1 MVTDVDE
8 DTPLTTDVDTHENKE
23 EYDEMIRHA
32 DVSLITSPVS
42 L

>member
-32 DVSLITSPVS
+32 DVSLIRPIS